1 LHLKRLPV
9 ILSLLAVAS
18 VLYFFSEPI
27 LWKLGSLLVL
37 SEPPQKADLIE
48 VPGGDYAGNR
58 ILKACE
64 LLRAGYAPKAF
75 VTGESMFYGV
85 HESKLAIDFAGTR
98 GCPPNFFLSSD
109 YPAVST
115 FSELKDLI
123 TRLPAMGVHK
133 VLLVTSPSH
142 TARATR
148 VFRRLAPNLEIHTV
162 ASFDPKWNNGYWWK
176 TREGRKVWF
185 FESVKTIADYLGI

>member
-1 LHLKRLPV
+1 LRLKPLPA
-9 ILSLLAVAS
+9 ILALLAVAA
-18 VLYFFSEPI
+18 VLYLFSEPI

-37 SEPPQKADLIE
+37 SEPPQQADLIE

-58 ILKACE
+58 VLKTCE

-75 VTGESMFYGV
+75 VTGEAMFYGK
-85 HESKLAIDFAGTR
+85 HESQLAIDFAGTH
-98 GCPPNFFLSSD
+98 GCAPNFFLSSD

-115 FSELKDLI
+115 LSEFKDLI
-123 TRLPAMGVHK
+123 PRLRAMGVHK
-133 VLLVTSPSH
+133 VLLITSPSH

-148 VFRRLAPNLEIHTV
+148 VFRRLAPDLEIHTV

-185 FESVKTIADYLGI
+185 FESSKTIADYFGI